1 MRRIVIGCLL
11 AVILA
16 PVSIGATRRRAAP
29 SKPATPATGGDCHT
43 FGLVA
48 AGTKGTYL
56 TTTSNGNVNFTITWI
71 SDTPTQTKTTQH
83 VVTPQA
89 TTDVETTLDGVVS
102 GPLRGIKHLYTKS
115 TTPVPFLGNTVVEVD
130 IDFVPSLLERARQR
144 AAVERL
150 EATFQDG
157 DAEHIPF
164 VDASFD
170 VVLSTFGVMFAPD
183 QQQAASEILRVC
195 RGGGKI
201 GLANWTPESFVGQ
214 IERVAA
220 AYRPPPTAGLRSPI
234 LWGLEPHVRELLGEK
249 VRSVRA
255 QKRVCL
261 FRARS
266 VQHWLEFNITYLG
279 HAKRTLESLDPTMQ
293 ERLLRGMTDVARHF
307 NRSGDDTF
315 VAASEYLEVVAIRG

>member
-1 MRRIVIGCLL
+1 MLDFSAAKQRQRDAWAAGDFSRIATTTTLVGELL
-11 AVILA
+11 CESVD
-16 PVSIGATRRRAAP
+16 VRAGQDVLDV
-29 SKPATPATGGDCHT
+29 ATG
-43 FGLVA
+43 
-48 AGTKGTYL
+48 
-56 TTTSNGNVNFTITWI
+56 S
-71 SDTPTQTKTTQH
+71 
-83 VVTPQA
+83 
-89 TTDVETTLDGVVS
+89 
-102 GPLRGIKHLYTKS
+102 
-115 TTPVPFLGNTVVEVD
+115 GNTALAAARRGCQAVG

-164 VDASFD
+164 ADASFD